1 MHLLWLIPVLPLVG
15 CAINGLF
22 GKRFPNSLVKT
33 IALAFPGASMIYAW
47 YLALT
52 VQLPYFET
60 HGVWMR
66 AGDFTVSYGFQLDQ
80 LSVLMMLVVT
90 TIGFVI
96 HVYATGYME
105 HEGGY
110 YRFFSYLN
118 LFMFFMLMLVLADNY
133 LVMFV
138 GWEGVGLASY
148 LLIGFYFLRDSAS
161 AAGKKAFITNRIGDF
176 SFLIALF
183 LIIQHFGSVRFA
195 DVFSQVAKLPQETA
209 GVGLLSI
216 IGLCMLGGAAGKSAQ
231 IPLYVWLPDA
241 MEGPTPVSA
250 LIHAATMVTA
260 GVYMVARSHAIFDR
274 APSALLVVAIIGTLT
289 AFFAASIGMVQHD
302 IKRVLAYSTVSQL
315 GYMFA
320 AAGVAA
326 YGAAMFHLMTHA
338 FFKALLFLAAG
349 SVIHGLGGEQDMR
362 KMGGLR
368 KEMPWTFWTMTM
380 GTLAIAGAPFFSGF
394 FSKDLILFK
403 TFTSPFGSKVL
414 WAVLLLTA
422 FMTAFYMFRQWF
434 LTFFGEFRGT
444 PAEAGHG
451 HNNEHKG
458 QDEHHHHGHA
468 HESPMVM
475 VLPLVVLAV
484 LSVIGGWIGTPGNNR
499 FGNFLAPV
507 FSQYSEGLPA
517 ATVSGSVTGEH
528 VAAEPEPA
536 AGAPATATQD
546 AEKLELP
553 LTIAASSAGILGFI
567 LAWFLYY
574 KRPDL
579 PPKMARSMHGLYETL
594 SNKYY
599 VDEFYGAAII
609 RPIINGSTYILW
621 RTIDAGLID
630 GTINETAHAAGDVSN
645 AFRRMQSGNMRS
657 YAGWV
662 ALGAAAV
669 IAFMVWTGTR

>member
-1 MHLLWLIPVLPLVG
+1 MQLWLIPVLPLIG
-15 CAINGLF
+15 SAINGIF
-22 GKRFPNSLVKT
+22 GRRFNHSLIRI
-33 IALAFPGASMIYAW
+33 IALGFPGASMLYAW
-47 YLALT
+47 YIAFT
-52 VQLPYFET
+52 AHLPVLES
-60 HGVWMR
+60 HGTWIR
-66 AGDFTVSYGFQLDQ
+66 AGNFAVEYGFQLDQ
-80 LSVLMMLVVT
+80 LSLLMMLIVT

-133 LVMFV
+133 LLMFV

-148 LLIGFYFLRDSAS
+148 LLIGFFFLRDSAAS
-161 AAGKKAFITNRIGDF
+161 AGKKAFIVNRVGDF

-183 LIIQHFGSVRFA
+183 LLIQHVGTLKFT
-195 DVFSQVAKLPQETA
+195 DVFEKISHLPAETA
-209 GVGLLSI
+209 GGVGLLTI

-260 GVYMVARSHAIFDR
+260 GVYMIARSHAIFDR
-274 APSALLVVAIIGTLT
+274 APTALLLVAIIGTLT
-289 AFFAASIGMVQHD
+289 AFFAATIGMVQHD

-315 GYMFA
+315 GFMFA

-338 FFKALLFLAAG
+338 FFKGLLFLAAG
-349 SVIHGLGGEQDMR
+349 SVIHGLSGEQDMR

-368 KEMPWTFWTMTM
+368 REMPWTFWTMTA
-380 GTLAIAGAPFFSGF
+380 GTFAIAGAPFFSGF
-394 FSKDLILFK
+394 FSKDMILFHV
-403 TFTSPFGSKVL
+403 FTSPFGSQVL
-414 WAVLLLTA
+414 WGVLLLTA
-422 FMTAFYMFRQWF
+422 FLTSFYMFRQWF
-434 LTFFGEFRGT
+434 LTFFGKFRGA
-444 PAEAGHG
+444 PAAVHGGH
-451 HNNEHKG
+451 HEHKG
-458 QDEHHHHGHA
+458 QEKHDHAGFA

-475 VLPLVVLAV
+475 VLPLVVLAI

-499 FGNFLAPV
+499 IGNFLAPV

-517 ATVSGSVTGEH
+517 SAVSGAEGRG
-528 VAAEPEPA
+528 AAAAHEAGGAA
-536 AGAPATATQD
+536 AGSHE
-546 AEKLELP
+546 AEQSLEHNLMY
-553 LTIAASSAGILGFI
+553 AAIGSFALGFLI
-567 LAWFLYY
+567 AWYFYY
-574 KRPDL
+574 KRPEL
-579 PPKMARSMHGLYETL
+579 PARYAERMRGLYNTL

-599 VDEFYGAAII
+599 VDEFYGATIVK
-609 RPIINGSTYILW
+609 PIVDGSTYFLW
-621 RTIDAGLID
+621 RTIDAGVID
-630 GTINETAHAAGDVSN
+630 GTINDTANAATDVSN
-645 AFRRMQSGNMRS
+645 VFRRMQSGNMRS

-669 IAFMVWTGTR
+669 IVFMVWFGGSR